1 MVKIK
6 FVDGNAVV
14 SGEFNFGYMGIHKDE
29 QIEIYGDIDEI
40 RDWDIVTEHFEGDF
54 TDEQLADFLTEYFN
68 NFEAKIQ
75 ANIKQVND
83 NFLIKLYEYG
93 MEGIGRKFWEAPEI
107 TNAEYLPEDMTDF
120 DPYTFCEETWKI
132 SDEYDNTPNDGS
144 LQKTDVEKFLR
155 EKIPLFNIDAFLAGI
170 VPEGMSFDDGRIT
183 FQCSDSLDF
192 EHQILCNAY
201 DELDETLTFCDW
213 HNF

>member
-1 MVKIK
+1 MIKIK
-6 FVDGNAVV
+6 FIDNNAAV
-14 SGEFNFGYMGIHKDE
+14 SGSFNFGYMGIYKNE

-40 RDWDIVTEHFEGDF
+40 RKWEIVAEHFDSDF
-54 TDEQLADFLTEYFN
+54 TDEQLADFLTEYLN

-83 NFLIKLYEYG
+83 NFLILAYEWA
-93 MEGIGRKFWEAPEI
+93 EGTGQTFWEAPEI

-132 SDEYDNTPNDGS
+132 IDEYDNMPNDS
-144 LQKTDVEKFLR
+144 TLQKTDVEKFLR
-155 EKIPLFNIDAFLAGI
+155 EKMPLLNLDAFLAGI
-170 VPEGMSFDDGRIT
+170 VPECMSFIDGRVS
-183 FQCSDSLDF
+183 FQCSDSIDF
-192 EHQILCNAY
+192 EHKILCSAY
-201 DELDETLTFCDW
+201 DELDENLVFCDW